1 MGVSYDPYTR
11 NEDWAV
17 DQGFQYELWTDDNRD
32 LAVHYGAAVS
42 AASPFPGRV
51 SRLIGADGHVI
62 LEYPFVST
70 GTHPQ
75 EVLEDCE
82 LLFGP

>member
-1 MGVSYDPYTR
+1 MA
-11 NEDWAV
+11 E
-17 DQGFQYELWTDDNRD
+17 GFQYELWTDDNRT
-32 LAVHYGAAVS
+32 LATYYGATS
-42 AASPFPGRV
+42 SLFAAAPLRV
-51 SRLIGADGHVI
+51 SRLIGSDGYVI

-75 EVLEDCE
+75 EVLDDCE